1 MVPPDKR
8 RSYLAR
14 QVGTLALSH
23 VRTQNPMA
31 AVRAAAWANTMGRL
45 GVHLPLFIV
54 HDVGLLLTAP
64 RGAGGVQ
71 LGPRDALLAA
81 IALPDDARALLRQ
94 YGSLLATI
102 AASDVVEKATSW
114 RLRDDLVAVLLTKI
128 LGDLYHRWSEP
139 TKSIGSE
146 ELPLDPQTY
155 ADADL
160 AQHFRDFEAAPIIG
174 FLRFL
179 ASQQLHVYT
188 SLEQIDLDTLRLLGV
203 FNGSSGA
210 GIADAAPIDLVDL
223 FGVFQSAEANDVV
236 NFSLELLPSVLE
248 TKRASGV
255 QTFSVDGY
263 ASIERRGNLDSLIL
277 SEFAWDDD
285 LFERKVIDDELY
297 YYGHEKQRDE
307 ERRLQYILVDSSPS
321 MRGVR
326 QVFARG
332 LALTLA
338 KKLALEGDEV
348 WLRFFDSRLYDTQK
362 VQSGEL
368 AAPYLLCFKSERGR
382 NYAKVFRQL
391 ALELARLRRE
401 DRRQLVVYI
410 LTHGQCHIPVEVVQ
424 QMRREA
430 YLYGIFILPS
440 SDVSLEYLDLLH
452 RHQIVDD
459 QTLQSRNRRRDKA
472 LEIVADAG
480 GRPQDKDD
488 KGRDKKAA
496 SR

>member
-1 MVPPDKR
+1 M
-8 RSYLAR
+8 
-14 QVGTLALSH
+14 
-23 VRTQNPMA
+23 
-31 AVRAAAWANTMGRL
+31 
-45 GVHLPLFIV
+45 
-54 HDVGLLLTAP
+54 TAP
-64 RGAGGVQ
+64 RGAGGVI
-71 LGPRDALLAA
+71 LGARDPLLAV
-81 IALPDDARALLRQ
+81 LGLGDEARALLRQ
-94 YGSLLATI
+94 YGSLLSTI
-102 AASDVVEKATSW
+102 AASEVVEKATSW

-128 LGDLYHRWSEP
+128 LGDLYHRWNEP
-139 TKSIGSE
+139 TKAIGAE

-160 AQHFRDFEAAPIIG
+160 AAHFRDFDAGPIIG

-179 ASQQLHVYT
+179 ASQQLHIYT

-203 FNGSSGA
+203 FSSSSVGA
-210 GIADAAPIDLVDL
+210 GVEAAGIDLVDL

-255 QTFSVDGY
+255 QSFAVDGY
-263 ASIERRGNLDSLIL
+263 ASIERRGNLDSLML
-277 SEFAWDDD
+277 TEFAYDED

-297 YYGHEKQRDE
+297 YYGHEKQREE

-362 VQSGEL
+362 VQNGDL

-382 NYAKVFRQL
+382 NYAKVFRQV
-391 ALELARLRRE
+391 ALELQRLRRE

-410 LTHGQCHIPVEVVQ
+410 LTHGQCHIPLDVVQ

-440 SDVSLEYLDLLH
+440 SDVTLEYLDLLH
-452 RHQIVDD
+452 RHQIVDA

-472 LEIVADAG
+472 LEIVNEAG
-480 GRPQDKDD
+480 GRPAPDKKTD
-488 KGRDKKAA
+488 KKTGDKAKPETEKKAA

>member
-1 MVPPDKR
+1 MIAPEKR
-8 RSYLAR
+8 HSYLAR

-31 AVRAAAWANTMGRL
+31 AVRAAAWSNTMGRL
-45 GVHLPLFIV
+45 GVHVPLFIV
-54 HDVGLLLTAP
+54 HDIGLLMTAP

-71 LGPRDALLAA
+71 LGPRDALLSAVG
-81 IALPDDARALLRQ
+81 LPDEARALLRQ
-94 YGSLLATI
+94 YASLLSTI
-102 AASDVVEKATSW
+102 AASEVVEKATSW

-128 LGDLYHRWSEP
+128 LGDLYHRWNEP
-139 TKSIGSE
+139 TKTVGVE

-160 AQHFRDFEAAPIIG
+160 AQHFRDFDSAPIVG

-203 FNGSSGA
+203 FNGGSTGVE
-210 GIADAAPIDLVDL
+210 AAAIDLVDL
-223 FGVFQSAEANDVV
+223 FGVFHSAEANDVV

-255 QTFSVDGY
+255 QTFAVDGY
-263 ASIERRGNLDSLIL
+263 ASIERRGNLDSLVL
-277 SEFAWDDD
+277 SEFAYDEDM
-285 LFERKVIDDELY
+285 FERKVIDDELY
-297 YYGHEKQRDE
+297 YYGHEKQREE

-338 KKLALEGDEV
+338 KKLALQGDEV
-348 WLRFFDSRLYDTQK
+348 WLRFFDSRLYDIQK
-362 VQSGEL
+362 VASGDL

-391 ALELARLRRE
+391 ALELQRLRRE

-472 LEIVADAG
+472 LEIVNEAG
-480 GRPQDKDD
+480 GRPTAAAA
-488 KGRDKKAA
+488 AA
-496 SR
+496 SAGGKKR